1 MIEFIQHYALEFVLA
16 GVGTG
21 IISFFNFSF
30 KSFKKNLEDNVQD
43 IYKDMSK
50 EFEKHLNQRFDEYT
64 AMDLAI
70 KEDIAELSKQ
80 IVKMNNDIDLLTKNT
95 IAIAYE
101 KLNFFYQRSIERGYN
116 LTDEVLRVEPIYEY
130 YEALGGNGSVKEL
143 HDAAMRL
150 PVKTKKEADD
160 LK

>member
-30 KSFKKNLEDNVQD
+30 KSFKKNLEDSVQD

-50 EFEKHLNQRFDEYT
+50 EFENHLNKRFDEYT
-64 AMDLAI
+64 AMDLEI
-70 KEDIAELSKQ
+70 KKDIGELSKQ
-80 IVKMNNDIDLLTKNT
+80 IGNLNNDIDLLTKNT

-116 LTDEVLRVEPIYEY
+116 ITDEVLRVEPIYEY
-130 YEALGGNGSVKEL
+130 YEELGGNGSIKEL

-160 LK
+160 LN